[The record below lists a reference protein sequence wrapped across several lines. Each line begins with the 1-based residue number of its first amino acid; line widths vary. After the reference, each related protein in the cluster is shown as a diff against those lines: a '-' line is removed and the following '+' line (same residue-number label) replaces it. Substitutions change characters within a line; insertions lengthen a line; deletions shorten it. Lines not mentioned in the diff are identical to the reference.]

1 MVALYEANYMLE
13 IQNSRA
19 ENRLVLTLCGEKNP
33 ETFEL
38 STRTGQEMHELSQL
52 RT

>member
-1 MVALYEANYMLE
+1 MEQTIRRAFRTHVQR
-13 IQNSRA
+13 IDWSSRSV
-19 ENRLVLTLCGEKNP
+19 ERET